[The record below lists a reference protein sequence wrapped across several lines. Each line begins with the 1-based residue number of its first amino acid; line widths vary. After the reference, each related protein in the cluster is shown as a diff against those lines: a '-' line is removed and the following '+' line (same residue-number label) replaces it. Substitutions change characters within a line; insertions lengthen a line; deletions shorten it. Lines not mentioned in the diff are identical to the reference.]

1 VTLSLAGLGWLDET
15 ELATIPNVRTGE
27 PNGDQAAAETFS
39 NTSSGKAKGAGEWE
53 PLQAGEEFISDAEI
67 NPARLTPDQART
79 LKALAQQAFGFAE
92 GERRLRHD
100 LGFEPD
106 ERLTLRHLCAH
117 VTADQYQALTAA
129 YTAVLGQQADA
140 DVP

>member
-15 ELATIPNVRTGE
+15 EIATIPGAQAVGDHVTNGPGPDATAVASERR
-27 PNGDQAAAETFS
+27 NGDS
-39 NTSSGKAKGAGEWE
+39 NGRLPPE
-53 PLQAGEEFISDAEI
+53 D
-67 NPARLTPDQART
+67 RLTQDQARA
-79 LKALAQQAFGFAE
+79 LKQLAQTAFGYAE

-117 VTADQYQALTAA
+117 VTAEQYQALMETYQAQ
-129 YTAVLGQQADA
+129 LQQQADA